1 MRLLITL
8 LLSTL
13 FTFSAQAKTTAWE
26 LEKEEGDINLKVFTR
41 EIDGSALKE
50 FKGEMLVKQKL
61 TTIAS
66 LLLDGE
72 VAPKWMHKCEKLEVL
87 EQVGPL
93 TAVVYFLNGA
103 PWPVSDRDA
112 VIMSSMSQDPETLV
126 ITTKITMVND
136 LVPEHED
143 YVRIPH
149 MTGFWKFE
157 PKEDGQVL
165 ITYQVHANPG
175 GSLPNWLANSVV
187 VDTPYNTMSNMVD
200 MLKKDKYQN
209 VQIPNIKNAP

>member
-26 LEKEEGDINLKVFTR
+26 LEKEEEDINLKVFTR
-41 EIDGSALKE
+41 EIDGSDLKE
-50 FKGEMLVKQKL
+50 FKGEMLVKHKL
-61 TTIAS
+61 TTVAS
-66 LLLDGE
+66 LLLDG
-72 VAPKWMHKCEKLEVL
+72 ASPPKWMHKCETLEVL
-87 EQVGPL
+87 AQVYPL
-93 TAVVYFLNGA
+93 TAVIYFLNGA

-112 VIMSSMSQDPETLV
+112 VMMSSMSQDPETLV
-126 ITTKITMVND
+126 ITVNISMVND

-157 PKEDGQVL
+157 PKEEGQVL

-209 VQIPNIKNAP
+209 AQIPNIKNAP